1 MAKKTLLKPKQRLKL
16 PPNKVNVNKKV
27 YSRKK
32 KLEDY
37 EWDKTTWVK
46 IPSIK

>member
-1 MAKKTLLKPKQRLKL
+1 MGKTKKFQKPKQRLNL
-16 PPNKVNVNKKV
+16 PPNKVKKSKKE
-27 YSRKK
+27 YSRKR

-46 IPSIK
+46 IT